1 MRRSMCFAALL
12 ALLIPLAVWASPNT
26 HKKSFTLTAPVQ
38 VENVTLSPGNY
49 QVAWTQMGSNVPV
62 AILRHKK
69 TIVTVPGA
77 SVVEQKNPESGAE
90 NVTTHAVLETAQQP
104 NGLQELTKIDFHNVA
119 VILPARSQT
128 GR

>member
-38 VENVTLSPGNY
+38 VENVTLSPGHY
-49 QVAWTQMGSNVPV
+49 QVAWTQVGSNVPV
-62 AILRHKK
+62 TILRHNK

-77 SVVEQKNPESGAE
+77 SVVEQENPERGAQ
-90 NVTTHAVLETAQQP
+90 NITTNGLLETTQQP

-119 VILPARSQT
+119 VILPARSQAS
-128 GR
+128 R